1 MKCSLYK
8 IGECFTNV
16 LAIHWSLMTRVWR
29 RENIN
34 PERFDTAD
42 WLEGCDD
49 AGDDKEEDEVCSRP
63 KTANWVPRLE
73 SRPKQQHQAQ
83 NIKVS

>member
-1 MKCSLYK
+1 MDFNDKSLK
-8 IGECFTNV
+8 E
-16 LAIHWSLMTRVWR
+16 SL
-29 RENIN
+29 NIN

-63 KTANWVPRLE
+63 KTAN
-73 SRPKQQHQAQ
+73 
-83 NIKVS
+83 

>member
-1 MKCSLYK
+1 MDFNDKSLK
-8 IGECFTNV
+8 E
-16 LAIHWSLMTRVWR
+16 SL
-29 RENIN
+29 NIN

-73 SRPKQQHQAQ
+73 SRQKQQHPVQ
-83 NIKVS
+83 NFKVC

>member
-1 MKCSLYK
+1 MQFIYNWRMLYK
-8 IGECFTNV
+8 YFCITLEFNDK
-16 LAIHWSLMTRVWR
+16 SLK
-29 RENIN
+29 ESLNIN

-63 KTANWVPRLE
+63 KTAN
-73 SRPKQQHQAQ
+73 
-83 NIKVS
+83 